1 MSEVPRFWER
11 EDLFRE
17 DGRCVYAVL
26 CGHCEEGCNPEGCCL
41 WDAFFDGEC
50 QGDEVLSE

>member
-11 EDLFRE
+11 EDLYRK

-26 CGHCEEGCNPEGCCL
+26 CEHYEEGCDPEDCYL